1 MVNDD
6 KLVLNSTFEFI
17 EKETTEGE
25 EFASVASNPSYNWIK
40 FILTDDQPNANKKRV
55 PLEEFDNLIRTGFLA
70 PIKMGA
76 GEISEGHDGTTPIGV
91 ISNLKKLGN
100 KILGLAAIW
109 SEEKPDEIKLIK
121 ENHAKGVPLN
131 LSWEIYYTD
140 ENVTEDGITEMKNT
154 TLRAA
159 TLVGMPAYQGRTQIL
174 SVASTDRKTN
184 SEDTNI
190 KMEDEELKGKIV
202 ELEKTLTDTK
212 TEMANSLLELEEL
225 RQFKAAI
232 VKEQEDAKKLDEIKK
247 KFSDSSITKEDS
259 FFKDN
264 KEMLLGL
271 SSEALD
277 FMVQELVSFAASAKT
292 ETASEH
298 EPLPDL
304 KGDMTDYN
312 DPKKL
317 GQALRMAK

>member
-17 EKETTEGE
+17 EKETAEGE
-25 EFASVASNPSYNWIK
+25 EFASVALNPGFNWIK

-70 PIKMGA
+70 PIKMGVR
-76 GEISEGHDGTTPIGV
+76 EISSGHDGTTPIGV

-131 LSWEIYYTD
+131 LSWEICYTD
-140 ENVTEDGITEMKNT
+140 ENVTDEGITEMRNT

-159 TLVGMPAYQGRTQIL
+159 TLVGMPAYEGRTQIL
-174 SVASTDRKTN
+174 SVASTDGKTN
-184 SEDTNI
+184 LEGTNI
-190 KMEDEELKGKIV
+190 KMEEELQEKIV
-202 ELEKTLTDTK
+202 VLEKALADTK
-212 TEMANSLLELEEL
+212 TEMATSQTELEEL
-225 RQFKAAI
+225 RQFKATV
-232 VKEQEDAKKLDEIKK
+232 VKEQEDAKKITDIKK
-247 KFSDSSITKEDS
+247 KFSDASIVKEDS
-259 FFKDN
+259 FFTDN

-271 SSEALD
+271 SVEALD
-277 FMVQELVSFAASAKT
+277 FMVQELVSFSAKT
-292 ETASEH
+292 EEASKH

-304 KGDMTDYN
+304 KGDNKDYS
-312 DPKKL
+312 DPKTL
-317 GQALRMAK
+317 GRALRMAKK

>member
-40 FILTDDQPNANKKRV
+40 FILTDDLPNANKKRV

-70 PIKMGA
+70 PIKMGV
-76 GEISEGHDGTTPIGV
+76 GEISEGHDGSTPIGV

-121 ENHAKGVPLN
+121 ENHAKGIPLN

-140 ENVTEDGITEMKNT
+140 ENITDDGITEMKNT

-159 TLVGMPAYQGRTQIL
+159 TLVGMPAYKGRTQIL
-174 SVASTDRKTN
+174 SVASTDGKIN

-190 KMEDEELKGKIV
+190 KMEDELQEKIV
-202 ELEKTLTDTK
+202 GLEKTLADTK
-212 TEMANSLLELEEL
+212 TEMANSLVELEEL
-225 RQFKAAI
+225 RQFKAAV
-232 VKEQEDAKKLDEIKK
+232 VKEQEDAKKMDEIKK
-247 KFSDSSITKEDS
+247 KFSDSSIAKEDS

-277 FMVQELVSFAASAKT
+277 FMVQELVAFASTIKT

-304 KGDMTDYN
+304 KGDAKDYSN
-312 DPKKL
+312 PKTL